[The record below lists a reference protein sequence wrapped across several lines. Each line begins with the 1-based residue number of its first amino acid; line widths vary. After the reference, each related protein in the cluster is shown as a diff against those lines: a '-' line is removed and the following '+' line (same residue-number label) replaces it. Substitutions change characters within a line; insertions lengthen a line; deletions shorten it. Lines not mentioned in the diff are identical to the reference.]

1 MGYRSDVAALFYV
14 TDKKDFPVIK
24 LWLDENFPM
33 DTFKE
38 NIRWFD
44 RGMVFHET
52 EVKWYDDYEE
62 VKAFEA
68 ARKKFIDMFC
78 KDEDGHEG
86 VQGAYEFMRTGEQY
100 DDVETDEQGA
110 YDGLLELKREI
121 VTP

>member
-14 TDKKDFPVIK
+14 AQKKDFPVIK

-38 NIRWFD
+38 SIHWFD

-78 KDEDGHEG
+78 KD
-86 VQGAYEFMRTGEQY
+86 
-100 DDVETDEQGA
+100 
-110 YDGLLELKREI
+110 
-121 VTP
+121 

>member
-1 MGYRSDVAALFYV
+1 MGYRSDVAAVFYAA
-14 TDKKDFPVIK
+14 DKKDFPVIK

-38 NIRWFD
+38 NIRWFA
-44 RGMVFHET
+44 RGMVFYDDA
-52 EVKWYDDYEE
+52 VKWYDDYEE

-78 KDEDGHEG
+78 EDNEG
-86 VQGAYEFMRTGEQY
+86 AVNGAFEFMRVGEQY

-121 VTP
+121 ITP